1 MLHSL
6 GIPNLIIRDGTSGL
20 GTGTSAEKQLEIF
33 DMAITQ
39 IATKVS
45 QALIEQFIK
54 VLIMYNFYG
63 VPDADNYGEFIIKPM
78 RYADY
83 RIVADSAKTLADA
96 GYVSPL
102 TNAKDK
108 AFFRSQ
114 LGIPNDD
121 EDE

>member
-1 MLHSL
+1 MSYF
-6 GIPNLIIRDGTSGL
+6 NTTNESG
-20 GTGTSAEKQLEIF
+20 KQLEIF